1 MEGGVWREG
10 PWCVISRSKRMKANE
25 VGIGTDGGCKFVH
38 GGTGET
44 RFDFESNRTQNSL
57 ANDGEYVCHI
67 RT

>member
-1 MEGGVWREG
+1 
-10 PWCVISRSKRMKANE
+10 MKANE